1 MAQIVNNFIKGR
13 MNKDLDDR
21 LIPNGEYRNALNAQ
35 VSKSE
40 GSNVGALENAL
51 GNTLISEANFVALT
65 GKTNLKSIGILTD
78 ETSNSIFVFLSD
90 NTSESYTP
98 TGNGSNHYIYQYNTL
113 TNTASQLIY
122 GNFLNFS
129 QLYPIT
135 GVNLIEELLFF
146 TDNRNQPRKINITSA
161 ISNQQGAAAKPFY
174 SNEDQ
179 ISVAK
184 YNPFQPIDLW
194 RESPDTADGYETT
207 MYDVSSKFYPDG
219 GAATLDVAVNVGDTS
234 FFVTLLSIDNDIADG
249 VTIAYIDP
257 NSGALIPITS
267 ATVGSYD
274 SVTGEVAVAGVTM
287 PALTINTE
295 IVFSYNYYYEP
306 AYNGDPDFL
315 KEKFVRFSYRYR
327 FSDGEYSIFAPFTQ
341 AAFIPK
347 QDGYFMYNVE
357 TAPPMNVEDEQDAFR
372 STIVEFMENKVT
384 KILLNIPLP
393 NTVSNIRP
401 LLLISSIDILYKES
415 DSLAVK
421 VLDTVSVDSMSNSFS
436 TARVNLIGG
445 VTGTV
450 IPVDSVSGTPAVG
463 AIVSGTGVVNR
474 PTVIEFNAATNQL
487 TISSTQTLDNDTF
500 LSFGEANF
508 FTYEYQSKKPYK
520 TLPANE
526 LIRVYDKVPVKAL
539 AQEII
544 SNRIVYGNFQDKHT
558 PPASLNYNV
567 AASEKLDFSL
577 NTADGLVTNGSYP
590 SGTTV
595 LTLAP
600 RLGTILVGDIVSGT
614 GISSG
619 TQVQLF
625 TNNTTI
631 TLTKATISTLNNN
644 DVLEFEPGGKTLN
657 ATSKI
662 EYPNSSLKT
671 NRSYQVGV
679 VLSDRYGR
687 QSTVIL
693 SSGTDVVSVNDENF
707 LGSTVF
713 SPYISASTNQL
724 TWPGNSLKVLFNDP
738 ISSGAQLNSPGLYN
752 NNTGSA
758 DYNPLGWYSYKIVVK
773 QQEQEYYNVYLPGVM
788 AAYPTETSLELNKT
802 SHAVLINDNIN
813 KVPRDLS
820 EVGPTQRQFRSSVV
834 LNGRVEN
841 NTGTDAGSW
850 NNQYYPGTTNQV
862 VSTIAG
868 NNDLF
873 NAENAASY
881 IPSAE
886 FYNIDSNP
894 LIARIS
900 NVNKFGIPATVISA
914 TNSSAITNSA
924 TINALANNVGT
935 VLVGMSVSGFELPS
949 GLKVLT
955 VVSPS
960 EITVSENISLPINTV
975 LIFTPS
981 VQDESVQKLA
991 ILETDGVESLLDI
1004 FWETTSTGLVN
1015 ELNDAILDSTTSS
1028 SVLSNWN
1035 PTGFGEED
1043 GIGSNVSVTNFQ
1055 LVDNF
1060 GTAVPYV
1067 AQSPAQLQLHQ
1078 VTDVAGNNRE
1088 SDFTWVD
1095 NSNGTYNIITATTFY
1110 FSYENATND
1119 TFNFIFEANVNGVQT
1134 FIPQNNVSLENYPPT
1149 LSGCP
1154 ADFTWTTNHVGNL
1167 ADLEGINGSASS
1179 TEAGLDL
1186 EFDLVVTDSSGASYG
1201 PSTGMSVPG
1210 NGSFTIDTSPG
1221 TNKMLAVINFADGVI
1236 VDDGVYTFV
1245 INLLDAGNDDGNS
1258 PCEFVMTV
1266 NNAGCCA
1273 WQGFLPL
1280 LPYATDVFF
1289 NFTNCQGEAVSL
1301 AYPFGLQGT
1310 TTFLCSLG
1318 APTIT
1323 YNLNGIP
1330 ETNTTAFVGPLCG
1343 PYNTP
1348 QGPPNCN

>member
-1 MAQIVNNFIKGR
+1 MANISNNFLKGK
-13 MNKDLDDR
+13 MNKDLDAR
-21 LIPNGEYRNALNAQ
+21 LLQNGEYRNAINAQ

-40 GSNVGALENAL
+40 GANVGALENVL
-51 GNTLISEANFVALT
+51 GNTLVQDFNTLT
-65 GKTNLKSIGILTD
+65 QTTDLKSIGYLTD
-78 ETSNSIFVFLSD
+78 EINNTVYVFLT
-90 NTSESYTP
+90 NNKFAKYNAANKNFIISYNSLQQTYVVLVQGP
-98 TGNGSNHYIYQYNTL
+98 
-113 TNTASQLIY
+113 
-122 GNFLNFS
+122 FLNFS
-129 QLYPIT
+129 QLNPIY
-135 GVNLIEELLFF
+135 GVNILEGLLFW
-146 TDNRNQPRKINITSA
+146 TDNRNQPRKINVVSA
-161 ISNQQGAAAKPFY
+161 NTLNY
-174 SNEDQ
+174 YTTEDQ
-179 ISVAK
+179 ISVAT
-184 YNPFQPIDLW
+184 YNPY
-194 RESPDTADGYETT
+194 ESIELFEIITPAMVTANPELAPAQGDYQTT
-207 MYDVSSKFYPDG
+207 MFDVTSKFYPNG
-219 GAATLDVAVNVGDTS
+219 GSAFSSAIDPLAVDTGFTVPIPLSDATAEGDITAGVRVS
-234 FFVTLLSIDNDIADG
+234 YINNDG
-249 VTIAYIDP
+249 VMVNTGVTVVTAPTIGVP
-257 NSGALIPITS
+257 SFTTS
-267 ATVGSYD
+267 ADISAYVSTTTLEFVFD
-274 SVTGEVAVAGVTM
+274 SN
-287 PALTINTE
+287 P
-295 IVFSYNYYYEP
+295 YYE
-306 AYNGDPDFL
+306 NTFTGDSEFL
-315 KEKFVRFSYRYR
+315 KDKFVRFSYR
-327 FSDGEYSIFAPFTQ
+327 FQFDDNEYSIFAPFTQ
-341 AAFIPK
+341 PTFIPE
-347 QDGYFMYNVE
+347 QDGYFMYNKDWHDL
-357 TAPPMNVEDEQDAFR
+357 TAQTTDEQDTYR
-372 STIVEFMENKVT
+372 STIVDFMENKVT
-384 KILLNIPLP
+384 KIGLRIPLP
-393 NTVSNIRP
+393 STKATLQSLHKIT
-401 LLLISSIDILYKES
+401 SIDILYKES
-415 DSLAVK
+415 DALAVK
-421 VLDTVSVDSMSNSFS
+421 VIDTIPIENIV
-436 TARVNLIGG
+436 AQ
-445 VTGTV
+445 TV
-450 IPVDSVSGTPAVG
+450 EPEI
-463 AIVSGTGVVNR
+463 
-474 PTVIEFNAATNQL
+474 
-487 TISSTQTLDNDTF
+487 
-500 LSFGEANF
+500 
-508 FTYEYQSKKPYK
+508 FTYNYNSKKPFK
-520 TLPANE
+520 TLPSDE
-526 LIRVYDKVPVKAL
+526 IIRVFDKVPVKAFS
-539 AQEII
+539 QEI
-544 SNRIVYGNFQDKHT
+544 SANRVIYGNFQTKHT
-558 PPASLNYNV
+558 PPASIDYSVGVNLK
-567 AASEKLDFSL
+567 ED
-577 NTADGLVTNGSYP
+577 NTATITPRTIKSAVGKLEYP
-590 SGTTV
+590 S
-595 LTLAP
+595 
-600 RLGTILVGDIVSGT
+600 
-614 GISSG
+614 
-619 TQVQLF
+619 
-625 TNNTTI
+625 
-631 TLTKATISTLNNN
+631 STL
-644 DVLEFEPGGKTLN
+644 KQ
-657 ATSKI
+657 
-662 EYPNSSLKT
+662 
-671 NRSYQVGV
+671 NRTYQVGV

-693 SSGTDVVSVNDENF
+693 SNQDASQTNNSQEFGGSTTYTGY
-707 LGSTVF
+707 LGSSIDKAEF
-713 SPYISASTNQL
+713 
-724 TWPGNSLKVLFNDP
+724 PGNALRVLFNQP
-738 ISSGAQLNSPGLYN
+738 ISPAQPNS
-752 NNTGSA
+752 NTGWPGIYNGDANVA

-788 AAYPTETSLELNKT
+788 AAYPNDKELELGKT